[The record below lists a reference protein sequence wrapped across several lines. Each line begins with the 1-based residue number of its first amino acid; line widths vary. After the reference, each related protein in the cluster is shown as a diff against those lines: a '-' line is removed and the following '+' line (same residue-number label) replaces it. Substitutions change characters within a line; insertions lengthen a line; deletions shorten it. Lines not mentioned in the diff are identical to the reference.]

1 MPHSFL
7 AEWEFRRY
15 ETKGAQVPDAVL
27 VVNVH
32 GHERRLAVEVDCGT
46 ENASV
51 LAEKLLG
58 YQAVLTAGRLTGVVM
73 FLPGQRRIKA
83 TVVACF
89 KLGVLGDGQ
98 CWMADVDTLWEMDAS
113 TNSFLNLQSL
123 TVGEPAMDSLD
134 TLLSSPFALSC
145 RGERTSVL
153 SAAPTGV
160 SSAVGGPIYVES

>member
-1 MPHSFL
+1 
-7 AEWEFRRY
+7 
-15 ETKGAQVPDAVL
+15 
-27 VVNVH
+27 
-32 GHERRLAVEVDCGT
+32 
-46 ENASV
+46 
-51 LAEKLLG
+51 
-58 YQAVLTAGRLTGVVM
+58 
-73 FLPGQRRIKA
+73 
-83 TVVACF
+83 
-89 KLGVLGDGQ
+89 
-98 CWMADVDTLWEMDAS
+98 MADVDTLWEMDAS